1 MPAPVTD
8 RSTFGLGWPRL
19 PRRHGWVLLAVFL
32 VGLAL
37 FVWRVGSTGLVDETP
52 PLFAASARAMARSG
66 DWLTPRVNGLPRYDK
81 PPLVYWLMGLGYA
94 LPGQG
99 LWNPLGTW
107 ASNLPSALSS
117 VAMML
122 LLTATLL
129 RWPQPAIAAA
139 PVPPALRAITAA
151 SAALAFAL
159 SPLVLLW
166 SRMAVSDALFSALLG
181 AALLLFWWRYA
192 GGRAWWAG
200 WLLLGLAVLAKG
212 PVAVVLA
219 ALTLLLFAALQR
231 DGRGLL
237 QRLRPRTGLLITAAV
252 ALPWYG
258 LELLVEGR
266 PFVDSFFGY
275 HNLQRFSGV
284 VNNHLQP
291 WWFFLPVLVVASL
304 PFSPLLLAGL
314 WRHLRWSSPGQA
326 DPATSLGRFAGC
338 WLLAVLLFFTVAAT
352 KLPSYWIPATPAA
365 GLLIALAAQDLL
377 VLSPLRGGRWW
388 RLATLALVGLL
399 SLGLLLSARWIPL
412 IVEPELPTLP
422 AELLASGAVVRA
434 GLCFGLALLAG
445 VLLWWAPR
453 PWGQLWL
460 LAQQLAVGLFVTTA
474 LVPLIGLGDRLRQQP
489 VRRIASTVVQQRAPA
504 EPLAMVGILKPSLHY
519 YSGQVV
525 IYEGVQPS
533 GPANLADRLLREHR
547 RGQHPTPVTPGA
559 TLLLVIDQ
567 RTARLPHW
575 SGLVHQPLDADGLY
589 RLWRV
594 QRSDLQ
600 RWVEALRRRGQPGP
614 DWQRPR
620 PERY

>member
-1 MPAPVTD
+1 MTD
-8 RSTFGLGWPRL
+8 RNPVSAGWPL
-19 PRRHGWVLLAVFL
+19 APRQRWWLLLAVL
-32 VGLAL
+32 LLGLAL
-37 FVWRVGSTGLVDETP
+37 FVWGVGSIGLVDETP
-52 PLFAASARAMARSG
+52 PLFAASARAMARTG

-94 LPGQG
+94 LPGQAR
-99 LWNPLGTW
+99 WNPLGTW

-129 RWPQPAIAAA
+129 RWPQPAAGDA

-219 ALTLLLFAALQR
+219 ALTLLLFAVLQR
-231 DGRGLL
+231 DGRALL
-237 QRLRPRTGLLITAAV
+237 GRLRPRPGLLITAAV

-266 PFVDSFFGY
+266 PFFDSFFGY

-314 WRHLRWSSPGQA
+314 WRHLRWPPPGQA
-326 DPATSLGRFAGC
+326 APATSLGRFAGA
-338 WLLAVLLFFTVAAT
+338 WLLAVLLFFTLAAT

-377 VLSPLRGGRWW
+377 VVPPLRGGRWW
-388 RLATLALVGLL
+388 RLATLALVALL
-399 SLGLLLSARWIPL
+399 SLGLLCSGRWIPL

-422 AELLASGAVVRA
+422 AELLASGAVLRA
-434 GLCFGLALLAG
+434 GLCFALALLAG
-445 VLLWWAPR
+445 LVLWWAPR
-453 PWGQLWL
+453 PWGSLWL
-460 LAQQLAVGLFVTTA
+460 LAQQLAMGLFVTTA

-489 VRRIASTVVQQRAPA
+489 VRRMATAVLQRRAPA

-533 GPANLADRLLREHR
+533 GPANLADRLLREQR
-547 RGQHPTPVTPGA
+547 RGQHPSPVTPGA
-559 TLLLVIDQ
+559 TVLVVIDQ
-567 RTARLPHW
+567 GTAQLPHW
-575 SGLVHQPLDADGLY
+575 SGLPHDTLGSEGLY

-594 QRSDLQ
+594 QRSALQ
-600 RWVEALRRRGQPGP
+600 AWVEDLRRRGLPGP